1 MCEKRQA
8 CLFIFF
14 PEDKSVA
21 IIGQVYWLV
30 FHPQGTFPF
39 SQWYVSSCPD
49 LQLLGQLR
57 FIEFPFKLLVKH
69 RISHPY
75 YSASDLNIQRNKTK
89 NPIKGF

>member
-21 IIGQVYWLV
+21 DIRQVYWLV
-30 FHPQGTFPF
+30 FHPRGTFPF

-57 FIEFPFKLLVKH
+57 LIEFPFELLKKH
-69 RISHPY
+69 RISQIHY
-75 YSASDLNIQRNKTK
+75 KSSTRKIQSKTEEK
-89 NPIKGF
+89 TR